1 MKVKS
6 IASVT
11 LACALAL
18 GTVPVSGYAADSAT
32 LGQEASPTPSTS
44 AEPAGSAAS
53 SAAQPA
59 SDETA
64 SAKDGSAVGG
74 SESEKSTARTDVA
87 APAASAEGE
96 NPSAATSAKEAAP
109 ASASEQ
115 TGSDKSASENVKSA
129 QEAAGD
135 NKYQGK
141 VSFIGQWT
149 NESASL
155 VNTEKTFASASD
167 KLGEPATNPG
177 TLRSL
182 AKIFLGWSDKPLNDK
197 RELAEGA
204 RLFTA
209 SDTVGSA
216 FPDGI
221 PQDAKMYGVYY
232 SVNDA
237 DSPFNPS
244 GGFTGGLQYLGLVP
258 GLLPGGLINNN
269 SVEINKETSAENTLP
284 DTTLSSTNESTEEV
298 EVNGKKQAV
307 KTNTVI
313 DTYKK
318 KDDANTINETVF
330 TSEFKMNDTVA
341 MLVYRNKVGSNAF
354 RPILSYDYN
363 QRYAENGEF
372 NTKDGFDAGYTYVD
386 LNVDL
391 DPQLTV
397 PETLYLEY
405 KGYSWRPLY
414 VLGADKKQLE
424 VVNPSNEA
432 GLGNTKASFGS
443 LVSNTD
449 PRVTFGV
456 KTEGNHKL
464 TVRMVL
470 REGEAEKISE
480 GAIKPAA
487 GKTVA
492 EEILSNMTLRA
503 LSTADLKTIMPDK
516 SQAELNKR
524 VLRVDDAVA
533 YELASSQ
540 GQKTLQVTGSVN
552 GHVFASAG
560 SLNAFGFSIPLAAN
574 RAIDRVLANMV
585 KVGYVLP
592 KFKVTYEFASAT
604 PGKDLPEAVVSQV
617 PANNADV
624 ENGFEPTFART
635 FDDVLVKGGIWT
647 FKQWTVD
654 ANGTRTPIDATAKL
668 AVDREDLKLVGEWE
682 FVETKVP
689 DDAPKIEVPEGK
701 LPEQPAPSTPEAP
714 VEPKLP
720 ETPAPSEDKVVVPP
734 ATQADVPARVSAA
747 VSAKLPVTGD
757 AFVIAA
763 VVAGV
768 ALASSGA
775 LAFVLRKRRAEK

>member
-18 GTVPVSGYAADSAT
+18 GTVPVSGYAADNAP
-32 LGQEASPTPSTS
+32 LGQEASLAPSTS
-44 AEPAGSAAS
+44 ADAAATPG
-53 SAAQPA
+53 AAPQPA
-59 SDETA
+59 SSEGAAT
-64 SAKDGSAVGG
+64 KEGS
-74 SESEKSTARTDVA
+74 VA
-87 APAASAEGE
+87 EGFAAAASAGSDAAATASVEE
-96 NPSAATSAKEAAP
+96 KPSAAASEKEAAP
-109 ASASEQ
+109 ASAGEQ
-115 TGSDKSASENVKSA
+115 SGSDKSASENVKSA
-129 QEAAGD
+129 QEASGD

-141 VSFIGQWT
+141 VSFVGQWT
-149 NESASL
+149 DESASL
-155 VNTEKTFASASD
+155 VKTEKTFASASD
-167 KLGEPATNPG
+167 KLGEPASNPG

-197 RELAEGA
+197 WELAEGA

-221 PQDAKMYGVYY
+221 PQDAEMYGVYY
-232 SVNDA
+232 SVNDP

-244 GGFTGGLQYLGLVP
+244 GFLGGLQYLGLVP
-258 GLLPGGLINNN
+258 GLLPGALINDN

-372 NTKDGFDAGYTYVD
+372 NTKDGLDAGYTYVD

-470 REGEAEKISE
+470 REGEAEKIAE
-480 GAIKPAA
+480 GSIKPAA

-503 LSTADLKTIMPDK
+503 LSTTDLKTIMPDK

-560 SLNAFGFSIPLAAN
+560 SVNVGISIPLAAD

-592 KFKVTYEFASAT
+592 KFKVTYEFANAT

-654 ANGTRTPIDATAKL
+654 ANGTRTPIDAAAKL
-668 AVDREDLKLVGEWE
+668 AVDWEDLKLVGEWE
-682 FVETKVP
+682 FIETKIP
-689 DDAPKIEVPEGK
+689 DDAPKIEVPEG
-701 LPEQPAPSTPEAP
+701 
-714 VEPKLP
+714 KLP

-734 ATQADVPARVSAA
+734 AAQADAPSKVSTAA
-747 VSAKLPVTGD
+747 PAKLPVTGD

-763 VVAGV
+763 MVAGV
-768 ALASSGA
+768 ALVSSGA
-775 LAFVLRKRRAEK
+775 LAFALRKRRSEK